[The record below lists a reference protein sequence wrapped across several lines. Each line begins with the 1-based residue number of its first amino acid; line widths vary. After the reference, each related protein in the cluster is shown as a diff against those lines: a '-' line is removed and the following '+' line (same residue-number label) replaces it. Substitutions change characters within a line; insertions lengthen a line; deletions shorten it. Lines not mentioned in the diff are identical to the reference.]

1 LMPLSRS
8 GYGLYIQRCRIESL
22 SVVSRFQ
29 DETSTSSFLT
39 GMVDFASDMLISE
52 GTHDSKFVEELEH
65 A

>member
-1 LMPLSRS
+1 MPLSRS
-8 GYGLYIQRCRIESL
+8 GYGLNIQRRCIESL

-39 GMVDFASDMLISE
+39 GMVNFASDMLISE
-52 GTHDSKFVEELEH
+52 GTHDSEFVKELAH

>member
-1 LMPLSRS
+1 MMPLLRF
-8 GYGLYIQRCRIESL
+8 GYGLNIRRRRIESL
-22 SVVSRFQ
+22 SIVSRFQ

-52 GTHDSKFVEELEH
+52 GTHDSKFVKELAH

>member
-1 LMPLSRS
+1 MPLSRS
-8 GYGLYIQRCRIESL
+8 GYGLNIQRRCIESL

-39 GMVDFASDMLISE
+39 GMVDFASDMLISK
-52 GTHDSKFVEELEH
+52 GTRDSKFVKELAH